1 MKSAPPRLITVGVIS
16 ERLGVPVHRVRHV
29 LDTRPDIRPSAYAG
43 RTRLYDQHALARVR
57 HELAAIA
64 ARQYGGRADG

>member
-1 MKSAPPRLITVGVIS
+1 MKIAPPKLLTLGVIS

-43 RTRLYDQHALARVR
+43 RARLYDQHALARVR
-57 HELAAIA
+57 HELAAID
-64 ARQYGGRADG
+64 ARHQGGRCRG